1 MVVGTLTEPEPETGT
16 GRDRDRDESKRRPNS
31 VALMRI
37 SGWVDGQEEDE
48 DLCGGIRDNDD
59 DDDRHEG

>member
-1 MVVGTLTEPEPETGT
+1 MVGTLTEPETG
-16 GRDRDRDESKRRPNS
+16 RDRDESKRRPNS

-59 DDDRHEG
+59 DDRHEG

>member
-1 MVVGTLTEPEPETGT
+1 
-16 GRDRDRDESKRRPNS
+16 
-31 VALMRI
+31 MRI

-59 DDDRHEG
+59 VDDRHEG

>member
-1 MVVGTLTEPEPETGT
+1 MVVGTLTQPEPETGI
-16 GRDRDRDESKRRPNS
+16 DRDRDESKRRPNS
-31 VALMRI
+31 AVALMRI

-59 DDDRHEG
+59 VDDRHEG